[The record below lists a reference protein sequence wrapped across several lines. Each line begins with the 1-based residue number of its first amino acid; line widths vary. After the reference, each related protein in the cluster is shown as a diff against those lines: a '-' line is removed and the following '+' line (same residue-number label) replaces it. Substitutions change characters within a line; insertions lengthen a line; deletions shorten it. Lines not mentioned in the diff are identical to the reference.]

1 MGRILTKEEFME
13 SMASAAEDQE
23 LEEREKEMPADE
35 ENTEIEQEPE
45 KKNVVKPRKKRT
57 KKSAPVAAG
66 QKKADEINEEAVRE
80 AIAKADRQS
89 EALRAAV
96 GLMKRFTED
105 LIEGAKYQVDM
116 AEQYTGY
123 SEILEDMI

>member
-13 SMASAAEDQE
+13 SMASAVEDQE
-23 LEEREKEMPADE
+23 LEEREKEMPAE
-35 ENTEIEQEPE
+35 KENTEIEQEPE

-57 KKSAPVAAG
+57 KKSAPVAAE

-96 GLMKRFTED
+96 KLMKRFTED
-105 LIEGAKYQVDM
+105 LIEAAKYQVDM